1 MQKPWCVQL
10 RRLQTATE
18 VVRHLVR
25 HSYILCDLKIVEDLF
40 YFVLI
45 CTVFFFK
52 QSKNKNFTL
61 VIYRHDIQRFLSF
74 FLNQRSQ
81 ESTHPPIHP
90 FPQLLIKRNVTGGW
104 LDCPSSHIARGA
116 VCPGPTSWA
125 CTVYIIMSAL
135 KIKKADVL
143 HPLRINQR
151 AVLYQITLQSCVL
164 KSDTFSLGLC
174 YFSS

>member
-45 CTVFFFK
+45 CTVFFFL
-52 QSKNKNFTL
+52 SS
-61 VIYRHDIQRFLSF
+61 QRIKILHWLSIDMTFRDFFLF

-151 AVLYQITLQSCVL
+151 AVLC
-164 KSDTFSLGLC
+164 
-174 YFSS
+174 

>member
-1 MQKPWCVQL
+1 MIF
-10 RRLQTATE
+10 R
-18 VVRHLVR
+18 
-25 HSYILCDLKIVEDLF
+25 D
-40 YFVLI
+40 
-45 CTVFFFK
+45 FFF
-52 QSKNKNFTL
+52 
-61 VIYRHDIQRFLSF
+61 F
-74 FLNQRSQ
+74 FLNQGSQ

-151 AVLYQITLQSCVL
+151 AVLY
-164 KSDTFSLGLC
+164 
-174 YFSS
+174 